1 MSSVFSFFQR
11 SVQAINGL
19 NELVGRCISW
29 LTLAMVLV
37 TFAIVC
43 LRYLFDL
50 SWVGLQESIIYMHS
64 LVFLLGAAYTLKHN
78 GHVRVDIVYQH
89 CTLRVKA
96 WIDFFGTLLLLLP
109 VVGFIF
115 WSSWEYV
122 LDSWEISEESRN
134 SGGLPIVYLLKSCL
148 LLMSAL
154 LALQGI
160 AILLEKIVYLFKP
173 EHQHG

>member
-11 SVQAINGL
+11 SVQGIHAF
-19 NELVGRCISW
+19 NELVGRCVSW
-29 LTLAMVLV
+29 LTLAMVVV
-37 TFAIVC
+37 TFTIVC
-43 LRYLFDL
+43 LRYLFNV
-50 SWVGLQESIIYMHS
+50 SWVGLQESIVYMHS

-78 GHVRVDIVYQH
+78 GHVRVDIIYQH
-89 CTLRVKA
+89 CTARVKA

-109 VVGFIF
+109 VAGFIF

-122 LDSWEISEESRN
+122 LNSWEILETSRN

-148 LLMSAL
+148 LLMSVL

-160 AILLEKIVYLFKP
+160 AILLEKIIDLFQS

>member
-1 MSSVFSFFQR
+1 MFSVFSFFQR
-11 SVQAINGL
+11 SVQAINGF

-29 LTLAMVLV
+29 LTLTMVLV
-37 TFAIVC
+37 TFTIVC

-78 GHVRVDIVYQH
+78 GHVRVDIVYQR
-89 CTLRVKA
+89 CTPRVKA

-122 LDSWEISEESRN
+122 LDSWKISEESRN

-160 AILLEKIVYLFKP
+160 AILLEKIVYLLKP

>member
-1 MSSVFSFFQR
+1 MFSVFSFFRCSAQ
-11 SVQAINGL
+11 VINGL

-37 TFAIVC
+37 TFTIVC

-78 GHVRVDIVYQH
+78 GHVRVDIVYQR
-89 CTLRVKA
+89 CTPRVKA

-109 VVGFIF
+109 VAGFIF

-154 LALQGI
+154 LILQGI
-160 AILLEKIVYLFKP
+160 AILFEKIIDLFQP
-173 EHQHG
+173 EHPYG